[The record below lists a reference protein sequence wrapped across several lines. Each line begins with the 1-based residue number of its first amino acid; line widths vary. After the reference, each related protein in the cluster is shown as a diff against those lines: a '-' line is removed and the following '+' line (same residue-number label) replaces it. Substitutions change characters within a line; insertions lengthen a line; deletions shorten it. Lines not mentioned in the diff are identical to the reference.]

1 MSLADLGNAKA
12 WMRDDSLRHRYE
24 QMRNGVEQIR
34 AEGQRQSPEQECSE
48 TQRQSKVFLNERRFY
63 SE

>member
-1 MSLADLGNAKA
+1 
-12 WMRDDSLRHRYE
+12 MRDDSLRHRYE
-24 QMRNGVEQIR
+24 EMRNGVEQIR
-34 AEGQRQSPEQECSE
+34 AEEQRQSMEKRGSE

>member
-1 MSLADLGNAKA
+1 MK
-12 WMRDDSLRHRYE
+12 
-24 QMRNGVEQIR
+24 RNGVEQIR
-34 AEGQRQSPEQECSE
+34 AEEQRQSTEQECSE